1 MSTSAFQPTLNI
13 KVCGEQIASISF
25 YAMAC
30 DAGTQREDS
39 FKMSYLT
46 CSEKIYIYCCL
57 LALFWREGRSA
68 ALQTLV

>member
-13 KVCGEQIASISF
+13 KVCREQIASISF

-46 CSEKIYIYCCL
+46 CSEKKIYL
-57 LALFWREGRSA
+57 LLLVGFILEGG
-68 ALQTLV
+68 